1 MKKVNIRK
9 QLKYILR
16 DYGIKQED
24 LYYRFG
30 WYFKEVNN
38 ELLEDLK
45 RQLDDNS
52 KKIIENMNKIHQ
64 NSGALDI
71 LKDFKGDNKRLFVI
85 LMIILVMWFSTIVY
99 LVYVLRDTGT
109 FEERLQEIDSASIE
123 YSDIINGDYY
133 GED

>member
-30 WYFKEVNN
+30 WYFNEVNN

-45 RQLDDNS
+45 RQLGIS
-52 KKIIENMNKIHQ
+52 KSELDYIIYKYEVK
-64 NSGALDI
+64 
-71 LKDFKGDNKRLFVI
+71 
-85 LMIILVMWFSTIVY
+85 
-99 LVYVLRDTGT
+99 
-109 FEERLQEIDSASIE
+109 
-123 YSDIINGDYY
+123 
-133 GED
+133 